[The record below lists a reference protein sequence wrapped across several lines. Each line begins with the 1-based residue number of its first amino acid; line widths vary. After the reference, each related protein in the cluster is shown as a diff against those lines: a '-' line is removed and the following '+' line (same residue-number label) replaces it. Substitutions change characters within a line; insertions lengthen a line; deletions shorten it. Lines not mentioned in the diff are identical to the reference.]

1 MAGSW
6 TATIACSL
14 RSRPNSTS
22 TSGAGAGSS
31 PCRWTF
37 LAARRSSRR
46 CGERCSRYRT
56 VRAPPMAASR
66 RRSAGPRRRER
77 SGPPWA
83 ATRSASSCPATGS
96 SGRTIRPPATPAE
109 STARSPCAG
118 SRRPACPSA
127 LLDRSHLAAVA
138 AEPLAAVVDPHRLV
152 AHRGIGK
159 LAPSLPGLV
168 ADEGDLAMTATTVVA
183 LHAVATHVAVPVEVV
198 GAALLAHAGVPAAP
212 RLLARDACA
221 HALVAERESL
231 ARQHLLHLLAHRG
244 RHVRELLLHLGA
256 RRIELGVMHLHL
268 PEPGFDR
275 ARLRGGDPRGADRD
289 RHEQRHERGPGTD
302 GRRRARKRRG
312 TRIRRHGR
320 VFSSHEAARFG
331 MPGR

>member
-66 RRSAGPRRRER
+66 RRSAGPRRRAR
-77 SGPPWA
+77 SGPPSA

-152 AHRGIGK
+152 AHRGIGE

-198 GAALLAHAGVPAAP
+198 GAPLLAHAGVRALPLHAAAPLQVAGAATRDQAGRVAAP
-212 RLLARDACA
+212 RQVGRDACA
-221 HALVAERESL
+221 HALVAERATL
-231 ARQHLLHLLAHRG
+231 ARQHLLPLLAHRG
-244 RHVRELLLHLGA
+244 THVRDLLLQLSP
-256 RRIELGVMHLHL
+256 RRIELGVMHLH
-268 PEPGFDR
+268 
-275 ARLRGGDPRGADRD
+275 
-289 RHEQRHERGPGTD
+289 H
-302 GRRRARKRRG
+302 
-312 TRIRRHGR
+312 
-320 VFSSHEAARFG
+320 
-331 MPGR
+331 